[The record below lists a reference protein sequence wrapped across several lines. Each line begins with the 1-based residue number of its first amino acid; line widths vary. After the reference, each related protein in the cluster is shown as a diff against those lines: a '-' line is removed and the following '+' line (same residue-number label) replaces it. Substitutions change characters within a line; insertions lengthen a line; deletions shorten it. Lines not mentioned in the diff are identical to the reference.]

1 MEIVDTNIILRYLLD
16 DHNELSEKA
25 REIIDNN
32 VIDVPIE
39 VLCEVVYVLFSVY
52 KISRSDICDVLQGFI
67 NDTLCILPH
76 KEVVMEGL
84 EFYKSKNIDFVDC
97 LLAAYHYM
105 ENNVIHTFDKKLN
118 RLLLDKN

>member
-1 MEIVDTNIILRYLLD
+1 MEIIDANVILRYLLD
-16 DHNELSEKA
+16 DDTELSEKA

-52 KISRSDICDVLQGFI
+52 KVSRSDICDRLQGFI

-105 ENNVIHTFDKKLN
+105 ENFKIHTFDKKLK